1 MKIIVVG
8 TSNSVIGNKG
18 FIQSLRLQHEV
29 IQLSCGRVPF
39 FYHLKTLIKNR
50 ELVENCDLLIL
61 DHYINDVNVYRGIL
75 SDEYQ
80 HLCEEFY
87 RFLSTLNVNIV
98 NVFFPVIGLRDYKF
112 NSFYDTVLELCRLN
126 SISVIDLN
134 ELNFSKGHF
143 KDKIHLSHR
152 TSYFFGI
159 ILGGVLAS
167 HEYRLKKNRPS
178 GGQCKNNPF
187 SIVNI
192 PEVVGNS
199 TEFKNDLIHIEYAD
213 IEKDFCIKCDIKQKL
228 LGIGY
233 FRLKGAEGSSACI
246 INDKHKIAFSGY
258 GYFFEALDFDVH
270 GDVVISPFFSET
282 GCLDTLMTRGKV
294 DGPFKYLYLV
304 DLLFYNGER
313 LKYIAADRMVFDLD
327 VSNLIEL
334 SNVFDRFYAF
344 PSLSAKSID
353 LIRDVA
359 VRMEVEDTGIARELM
374 LLASIARPNG
384 PFIKKK
390 LEEYNL
396 LTQ

>member
-1 MKIIVVG
+1 MKIVVVG

-87 RFLSTLNVNIV
+87 KFLSTLNVNIV

-112 NSFYDTVLELCRLN
+112 NSFYDTVLELCHLN

-167 HEYRLKKNRPS
+167 HEYRLKRNRPS

-199 TEFKNDLIHIEYAD
+199 TEFKNDLIHIEYAE
-213 IEKDFCIKCDIKQKL
+213 IKKEFCVKCDVRNKL
-228 LGIGY
+228 LAIGY
-233 FRLKGAEGSSACI
+233 FGLKGAEGSPGCV
-246 INDKHKIAFSGY
+246 INKKHKIALSGY
-258 GYFFEALDFDVH
+258 GYFFEALDFDSY
-270 GDVVISPFFSET
+270 GDVVISPFFSDSD
-282 GCLDTLMTRGKV
+282 CLDTLMKRGKV
-294 DGPFKYLYLV
+294 DGPFTYLYLV
-304 DLLFYNGER
+304 DLLFYNGEQLEYTSANR
-313 LKYIAADRMVFDLD
+313 VVFNFD

-334 SNVFDRFYAF
+334 SSVFDKFYSF

-353 LIRDVA
+353 LIRDAA
-359 VRMEVEDTGIARELM
+359 VSMEVEDTIIARELM

-384 PFIKKK
+384 PFIKRK
-390 LEEYNL
+390 LEEYNSL
-396 LTQ
+396 IE